1 MLTASRSI
9 AAAAA
14 KGGQL
19 PYVDGLEALYTY
31 GTTPRR
37 GQICMVA
44 GQPGSQKSGF
54 ALWYTTRLGLDTLYF
69 SADSDAHTVS
79 SRLAAIHTGRKVRE
93 VEDDFEDEDG
103 RAYYSDV
110 LAQQSKIRLCYE
122 SNPTLDTM
130 QEELDAW
137 VEMFDEY
144 PAVIV
149 VDNLM
154 DLVFDGE
161 NEFAGQKQLLLSLK
175 SLGRV
180 TGAAIVVLHHM
191 TEAVGEAD
199 KPSPRKAV
207 QGKVAQTPEVIL
219 SVAVDGNVFHI
230 ATVKDRSGPADPSGK
245 TYVTL
250 GIDPSRNHFE
260 RYTTMQQRADEI
272 GHAMAHR
279 GEWSPSGW
287 AA

>member
-1 MLTASRSI
+1 MLTA
-9 AAAAA
+9 AASVASAKE

-19 PYVDGLEALYTY
+19 PYVPDLSALYEY

-37 GQICMVA
+37 GQILMIA
-44 GQPGSQKSGF
+44 GQPGSQKSGL
-54 ALWYTTRLGLDTLYF
+54 ALWWTSLLDLDVLYF

-79 SRLAAIHTGRKVRE
+79 TRLAAIHTGRPVRE
-93 VEDDFEDEDG
+93 VEEDFLDDDG
-103 RAYYSDV
+103 RAYYARV
-110 LAQQSKIRLCYE
+110 LGEKSRIRLCYD
-122 SNPTLDTM
+122 SNPTLDSM

-137 VEMFDEY
+137 VELFDEH

-175 SLGRV
+175 ALGRM

-191 TEAVGEAD
+191 TEAVGESNV
-199 KPSPRKAV
+199 PSPRKAV
-207 QGKVAQTPEVIL
+207 QGKVAQTPEIIL
-219 SVAVDGNVFHI
+219 SVAVDGDQFHI

-245 TYVTL
+245 TFVTL
-250 GIDPSRNHFE
+250 GIQPERNQFSFRPS
-260 RYTTMQQRADEI
+260 MQQRADDV
-272 GHAMAHR
+272 GAAMAQN
-279 GEWSPSGW
+279 GW
-287 AA
+287 V